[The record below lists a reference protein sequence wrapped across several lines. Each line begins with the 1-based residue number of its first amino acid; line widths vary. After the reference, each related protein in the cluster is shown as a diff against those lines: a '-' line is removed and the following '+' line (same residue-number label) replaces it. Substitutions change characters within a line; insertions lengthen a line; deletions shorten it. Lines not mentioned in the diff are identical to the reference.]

1 WIEGGKRGRKP
12 TTISP
17 IKCAYILNEHLTFI
31 LFDDEENTKLAMYQF
46 DEGIYTQNTTIIK
59 RVISYLEPK
68 HNSNKADEVLY
79 HLTNMVDIKEKTNS
93 PYLIPVKNGV
103 FNRKTKQLES
113 FTPDY
118 IFTSKIDTS
127 YVRQDIVPEI
137 N

>member
-1 WIEGGKRGRKP
+1 YTKSIDEFNVIPQGSKDVKQLLNQLGHEERTKMEENWIEEGKRGRKP

-68 HNSNKADEVLY
+68 HNSNKADEVIY
-79 HLTNMVDIKEKTNS
+79 HLT
-93 PYLIPVKNGV
+93 
-103 FNRKTKQLES
+103 
-113 FTPDY
+113 
-118 IFTSKIDTS
+118 
-127 YVRQDIVPEI
+127 
-137 N
+137 